1 MNIRVFAFSSVSA
14 LVVTA
19 AVAACSSSDGGG
31 GTIPTAPTA
40 SPNITGTTATPFQF
54 NQTGVFVGTEGF
66 QPIVVQ
72 NIGSQDMVV
81 SSVGYNGDGE
91 IAINPGIALSTNPDV
106 LASTPLTVPY
116 NASLVVSMTCI
127 PEAVATY
134 NGTVDIKSNATNLPD
149 ISIVMQCMG
158 VDAGSDAG

>member
-1 MNIRVFAFSSVSA
+1 M
-14 LVVTA
+14 
-19 AVAACSSSDGGG
+19 
-31 GTIPTAPTA
+31 
-40 SPNITGTTATPFQF
+40 ATPFEF

-72 NIGSQDMVV
+72 NIGSQNMVV
-81 SSVGYNGDGE
+81 SSVGYTGDGE

-106 LASTPLTVPY
+106 LASTPVTVPY